1 MCQQVF
7 IIGIQSIRNQI
18 QEKKLQIPLKILQF
32 ISCLHFLKSSMSTC
46 SGGALAALMCS
57 LSTSQIAGC
66 PLALTAEQQNLAHL
80 WLQFDADEDRK

>member
-1 MCQQVF
+1 
-7 IIGIQSIRNQI
+7 
-18 QEKKLQIPLKILQF
+18 
-32 ISCLHFLKSSMSTC
+32 
-46 SGGALAALMCS
+46 MCS